1 MKQICIVTAGLI
13 LLIAVACGNSGGNGV
28 LLEASAQCLHD
39 KGLAQLAGHTTVAET
54 IHSMKGEISRG
65 EKTIEEIRAAYD
77 LVCRD

>member
-1 MKQICIVTAGLI
+1 MKPLYALAIGVA
-13 LLIAVACGNSGGNGV
+13 LIAAIACGNGGGNDA

-39 KGLAQLAGHTTVAET
+39 KGLAQMAGHTTVAET

-77 LVCRD
+77 LICRD

>member
-1 MKQICIVTAGLI
+1 MKPLYALAIGVA
-13 LLIAVACGNSGGNGV
+13 LIAAIACGSDGGNDA

-39 KGLAQLAGHTTVAET
+39 KGLAQMAGHTTVAET

-77 LVCRD
+77 LICRD